1 MDFKN
6 VASPRT
12 TRYNNEIDTLSK
24 VESVF
29 SNRDKRFKP
38 LKMICDTDY
47 IRPDENSLIQKEENN
62 PKLKAVHTDA
72 LKRFEKELT
81 GKKAS
86 R

>member
-1 MDFKN
+1 MDYSKQ
-6 VASPRT
+6 ATSPRT

-47 IRPDENSLIQKEENN
+47 IRPDENGLI
-62 PKLKAVHTDA
+62 
-72 LKRFEKELT
+72 
-81 GKKAS
+81 
-86 R
+86 